1 MAEDYLALT
10 LEKAANDPAFRAE
23 FRKALLAA
31 TIFVMGEIEG
41 EDPASRSQA
50 TLKAGSRVALRG
62 ELSGDG
68 KTTIPFF
75 SSIEKLRGFIQGNDQ
90 VNYLEI
96 PARTLFDVAKGSTL
110 VLNPGD
116 RIRGEFTS
124 EDIAKIIALET
135 PADSRKQ

>member
-10 LEKAANDPAFRAE
+10 LEKATTDPALRAE

-41 EDPASRSQA
+41 EDPTKRSQVTLNAASRVTLRSQL
-50 TLKAGSRVALRG
+50 T
-62 ELSGDG
+62 GDG
-68 KTTIPFF
+68 RTIVPFF
-75 SSIEKLRGFIQGNDQ
+75 SSLEKLRAFIQGNDQ
-90 VNYLEI
+90 VKYLAI
-96 PARTLFDVAKGSTL
+96 PARTLFEAAKGATV

-116 RIRGEFTS
+116 RVRGEFTS

-135 PADSRKQ
+135 PAGSRKQ